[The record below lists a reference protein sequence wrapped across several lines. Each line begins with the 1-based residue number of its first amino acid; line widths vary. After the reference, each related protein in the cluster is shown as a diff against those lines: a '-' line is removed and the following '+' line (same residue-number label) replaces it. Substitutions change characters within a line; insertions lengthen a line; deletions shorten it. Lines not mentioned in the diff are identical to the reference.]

1 MGKDK
6 KHKKVKKGDH
16 AAIATEPVAV
26 TKSEPKSTTKTL
38 EKSSAKP
45 QEKLSTKPEE
55 KTPKKSQEKIDAL
68 VREIIERIADK
79 WTMVVLDVL
88 AEHGTVRF
96 TQLGK
101 LAGSVSQKM
110 LTKTVRQMESDGLVK
125 RTIHPVVPPRVEY
138 ALTPLGRTLG
148 EAFCGVW
155 LWAEK
160 NYDAIEHSRATF
172 RHKP

>member
-1 MGKDK
+1 MKKDK
-6 KHKKVKKGDH
+6 KSKKLKKTEHSAH
-16 AAIATEPVAV
+16 ASAPTIRNSHAELAPQTKTSP
-26 TKSEPKSTTKTL
+26 KSE
-38 EKSSAKP
+38 A
-45 QEKLSTKPEE
+45 
-55 KTPKKSQEKIDAL
+55 KIDAL

-79 WTMVVLDVL
+79 WTMVLLDVL

-101 LAGSVSQKM
+101 LAGGVSQKM

-125 RTIHPVVPPRVEY
+125 RTVHPVIPPHVDY
-138 ALTPLGRTLG
+138 ALTDLGLSLG

-160 NYDAIEHSRATF
+160 HYDAVETSRAAF
-172 RHKP
+172 RQKP